1 MIVLSR
7 GKMLKLLIICSALAT
22 AYGQTTGAPL
32 LPLPYAINFNQNYQL
47 SWGFNNDTLTI
58 QMEVVTKGWV
68 SLAVMNDAGNMFD
81 VWWGG
86 YDEDYGTA
94 YGQVS
99 KIQFFKYAKIS
110 SFAFE
115 CATGCLRCFHQLD
128 GRPEVPGH
136 FLEFECVECGPV
148 AVWWHHSRPC
158 QPTVRQSRLQT
169 RRRHSLRK
177 LQYLREICID
187 LSNLIIFF

>member
-1 MIVLSR
+1 MF
-7 GKMLKLLIICSALAT
+7 KLLIICSALAT

-32 LPLPYAINFNQNYQL
+32 LPLPYTINFSPNYQL

-94 YGQVS
+94 YGQVKRMTINDYGRTLF
-99 KIQFFKYAKIS
+99 KIFKFVKYA
-110 SFAFE
+110 
-115 CATGCLRCFHQLD
+115 
-128 GRPEVPGH
+128 
-136 FLEFECVECGPV
+136 
-148 AVWWHHSRPC
+148 
-158 QPTVRQSRLQT
+158 
-169 RRRHSLRK
+169 
-177 LQYLREICID
+177 
-187 LSNLIIFF
+187 N